1 MKNPAARGFILTRRI
16 QNPIFGRFYM
26 KGKDFILLSLIFA
39 VIFSGSYAA
48 LDPHEPET
56 PITATFSIV
65 AYDPE
70 TGEWGVGVASKVLA
84 VGYIV
89 PWARAGVGAVATQAM
104 VNVSLGPDGVAL
116 LEKGY
121 SAEDAVAELLAG
133 DEGRE
138 ERQLGIVDGNGFPAA
153 FTGAETLEW
162 SGHITG
168 DHYTIQG
175 NILAGEEVLAE
186 MERAYLEGSGPL
198 ARRLVGALKAGDA
211 AGGDSRGKES
221 AALLV
226 VKEGGGYQGV
236 GDRLVDIRVDDH
248 AEPVAELARIYDMWE
263 VHFVLPVYLDADG
276 AKEREYVYGIVERA
290 IGEGSDDADL
300 HNAMAWEL
308 ATRKLFPERTVEIA
322 LTATGLAPEDANI
335 MDTVAEAYYA
345 AGEYGKAVEW
355 EKKALAIEPNS
366 AFFNEQLVKFE
377 GALAGDYNSRD

>member
-1 MKNPAARGFILTRRI
+1 MKS
-16 QNPIFGRFYM
+16 
-26 KGKDFILLSLIFA
+26 GKLLLLSLFIA
-39 VIFSGSYAA
+39 VIFCASYAT
-48 LDPHEPET
+48 LDPQNSET

-65 AYDPE
+65 AYDAE
-70 TGEWGVGVASKVLA
+70 TEEWGIGVASKVLA

-89 PWARAGVGAVATQAM
+89 PWARAGVGAVATQAL
-104 VNVSLGPDGVAL
+104 VNVSFGPDGVAL

-121 SAEDAVAELLAG
+121 SAKDALAELLSA

-138 ERQLGIVDGNGFPAA
+138 ERQLGIVDGGGTPAA

-162 SGHITG
+162 SGHIIG
-168 DHYTIQG
+168 DHYTVQG
-175 NILAGEEVLAE
+175 NILTGEDVLVE
-186 MERAYLEGSGPL
+186 MERAYLETDGPL
-198 ARRLVGALKAGDA
+198 ARRLVEALKAGEA
-211 AGGDSRGKES
+211 TGGDSRGKES

-236 GDRLVDIRVDDH
+236 DDRLVDIRVDDH

-263 VHFVLPVYLDADG
+263 VHFVLPIYLDSDG
-276 AKEREYVYGIVERA
+276 EKEREYVYRIVERA

-308 ATRKLFPERTVEIA
+308 ATRKLYPERTVEIA

-345 AGEYGKAVEW
+345 AGEYEKAVEW
-355 EKKALAIEPNS
+355 EKKALVIEPNS
-366 AFFNEQLVKFE
+366 AFFNEQLVKFKKS
-377 GALAGDYNSRD
+377 LAGGD

>member
-1 MKNPAARGFILTRRI
+1 
-16 QNPIFGRFYM
+16 M
-26 KGKDFILLSLIFA
+26 KGKKLILLPLIFM

-48 LDPHEPET
+48 LDAQEPET

-70 TGEWGVGVASKVLA
+70 TGEWGVGVASRVLA

-104 VNVSLGPDGVAL
+104 VNVSFGPAGLEL
-116 LEKGY
+116 LEEGY
-121 SAEDAVAELLAG
+121 SAEDTLAELLAG

-138 ERQLGIVDGNGFPAA
+138 ERQLGIVDGDGYPAA
-153 FTGAETLEW
+153 FTGAETLAW
-162 SGHITG
+162 SGHIIS

-175 NILAGEEVLAE
+175 NILAGEEVPAE
-186 MERAYLEGSGPL
+186 MERAYLETDGPL
-198 ARRLVGALKAGDA
+198 ARRLVAALKAGDA

-263 VHFVLPVYLDADG
+263 VHFVLPVYLDSDG
-276 AKEREYVYGIVERA
+276 AKEREYVYKIVERA
-290 IGEGSDDADL
+290 VDAGSDDADL

-308 ATRKLFPERTVEIA
+308 ATRKLYPEKTVEIA
-322 LTATGLAPEDANI
+322 LTATKLAPDDPNI

-345 AGEYGKAVEW
+345 AGEYEKAVEW
-355 EKKALAIEPNS
+355 EKKALAIAANN
-366 AFFNEQLVKFE
+366 AFFNEQLTKFE
-377 GALAGDYNSRD
+377 GALAGD

>member
-1 MKNPAARGFILTRRI
+1 
-16 QNPIFGRFYM
+16 M
-26 KGKDFILLSLIFA
+26 KGKALVLLLLIFA
-39 VIFSGSYAA
+39 VIWSSPHAVAGAPGS
-48 LDPHEPET
+48 ET
-56 PITATFSIV
+56 HITATFSIV
-65 AYDPE
+65 AYDAE
-70 TGEWGVGVASKVLA
+70 TEEWGIGVASKVLA

-104 VNVSLGPDGVAL
+104 VNMSFGPDGMAL
-116 LEKGY
+116 LEEGY
-121 SAEDAVAELLAG
+121 SAEDTVDELLSA

-138 ERQLGIVDGNGFPAA
+138 ERQLGIVDGGGMPAA
-153 FTGAETLEW
+153 FTGAETLDW
-162 SGHITG
+162 SGHIIE
-168 DHYTIQG
+168 DHYTVQG
-175 NILAGEEVLAE
+175 NILTGEDVLVE
-186 MERAYLEGSGPL
+186 MERAYLETDGPL
-198 ARRLVGALKAGDA
+198 ARRLVEALKAGEA

-263 VHFVLPVYLDADG
+263 VHFVLPVYLDSNG
-276 AKEREYVYGIVERA
+276 VKEREYVYGIVERA

-308 ATRKLFPERTVEIA
+308 ATRKMYPERTVEIA
-322 LTATGLAPEDANI
+322 LTATELAPDDPNI

-345 AGEYGKAVEW
+345 ASEYEKAVEW
-355 EKKALAIEPNS
+355 ENKALAIESNN

-377 GALAGDYNSRD
+377 RALAGE